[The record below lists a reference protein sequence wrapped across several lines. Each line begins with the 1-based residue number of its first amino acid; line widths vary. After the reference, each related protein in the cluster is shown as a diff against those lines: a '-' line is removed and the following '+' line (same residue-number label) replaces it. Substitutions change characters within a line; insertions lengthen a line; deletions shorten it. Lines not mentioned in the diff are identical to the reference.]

1 MAPIRSSSNKSSVL
15 RQGTLSFASTKRTG
29 STSTT
34 GKQKKAVQSTPT
46 TTERSLSLS
55 GPERSGA
62 STPVEANAG
71 SLQPSKAYRE
81 EAPRSLRPAKRRHV
95 SPSPEVAL
103 PPPRDEAVV
112 VREERPRLNPKDR
125 RWAKIRKAT
134 KAKMGNAAPVHAE
147 NENEISKILR
157 IFDLS
162 DEYGPCIGVS
172 RLERWERAH
181 AFGMNPPEEVNRSL
195 FLDRNY
201 LINDNICR
209 PQVREILNTLE
220 GSEKPEYSQ
229 CVFHDLV

>member
-1 MAPIRSSSNKSSVL
+1 M
-15 RQGTLSFASTKRTG
+15 
-29 STSTT
+29 
-34 GKQKKAVQSTPT
+34 
-46 TTERSLSLS
+46 
-55 GPERSGA
+55 
-62 STPVEANAG
+62 
-71 SLQPSKAYRE
+71 
-81 EAPRSLRPAKRRHV
+81 

-103 PPPRDEAVV
+103 PPPRDEAVKSVV

-181 AFGMNPPEEVNRSL
+181 AMGLNPPEE
-195 FLDRNY
+195 
-201 LINDNICR
+201 
-209 PQVREILNTLE
+209 VREILNTLE